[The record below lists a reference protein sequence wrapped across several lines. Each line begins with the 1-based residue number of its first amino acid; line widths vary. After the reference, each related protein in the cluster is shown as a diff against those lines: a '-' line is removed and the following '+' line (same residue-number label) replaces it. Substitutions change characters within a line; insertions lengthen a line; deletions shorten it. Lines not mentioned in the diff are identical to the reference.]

1 MRRTKAIGSRRGL
14 DVPSTVEGAVLG
26 GRGPVHV
33 LRGNIVP
40 GGWFVTDDVNGDRI
54 AVPLP
59 TRREIGS

>member
-1 MRRTKAIGSRRGL
+1 M
-14 DVPSTVEGAVLG
+14 LG